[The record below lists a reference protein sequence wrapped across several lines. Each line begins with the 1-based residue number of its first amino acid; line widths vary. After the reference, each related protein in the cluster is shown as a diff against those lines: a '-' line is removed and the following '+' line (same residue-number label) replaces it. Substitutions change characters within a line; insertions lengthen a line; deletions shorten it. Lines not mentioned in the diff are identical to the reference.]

1 MEGGSISRRALIVA
15 AAAATALSG
24 CAAQRPQDP
33 VVVKGS
39 DVPRLVGAP
48 PGKVIAYRYLNDHWE
63 QVPVQV
69 DERAMIDLGAVY
81 NQAPNG
87 VRVLTY
93 TDPGTFAGADPNPNL
108 DADDEIALMGID
120 AGLPAPAG
128 SNPSAVVAGS
138 GSELRIHD
146 TLGNPTD
153 AYVYLY
159 RQTGNLDQGSG
170 RSYVD
175 YRFRLLS
182 GDYKSTYGLNAGPN
196 AEDSTVTT
204 KFYTQHFSD
213 RWADDA
219 LRITAPGASGVDIL
233 DRHKDLFAPG
243 NCARSED
250 TFDAAEGA
258 FIVNKSGP
266 VRAIRSYVGANSGPL
281 TERQHIFYER
291 REDITTYLRVHAIP
305 GVLDFFDYSPAASGM
320 TYRNSLN
327 TGGVTIDGTPDAVT
341 SGKITWETV
350 NGPQGGLSIAQQVT
364 SDIPGLNWSS
374 YYLDQKN
381 PTGSSE
387 HQCTG
392 DAAAYGSSGP
402 WINLAIPNTDPRS
415 VPYNTLE
422 ATRTLFFDS
431 PGQVDGQRR
440 AAQTV
445 SPLQVSVAPHD

>member
-1 MEGGSISRRALIVA
+1 MRRRVLILA
-15 AAAATALSG
+15 AAAAMVLSG

-48 PGKVIAYRYLNDHWE
+48 PAKVIAYHYLNGQWE

-69 DERAMIDLGAVY
+69 DERAMVDLGTVY

-93 TDPGTFAGADPNPNL
+93 SDPGTFAGADPNPNV

-120 AGLPAPAG
+120 AGVRAPAG
-128 SNPSAVVAGS
+128 SHPPAVVSGS
-138 GSELRIHD
+138 GSELRVHD
-146 TLGNPTD
+146 TLGDPTD

-159 RQTGNLDQGSG
+159 RQTGNLDQGAG
-170 RSYVD
+170 RPYVD

-182 GDYKSTYGLNAGPN
+182 GDYKSTYRLNTGPN
-196 AEDSTVTT
+196 PEDSTITT
-204 KFYTQHFSD
+204 RFYTQHFSD
-213 RWADDA
+213 RWADDV

-243 NCARSED
+243 NCTRSED
-250 TFDAAEGA
+250 TFDAGEGA

-266 VRAIRSYVGANSGPL
+266 VRAIRAYVGANSGPL

-320 TYRNSLN
+320 TYKNSLN
-327 TGGVTIDGTPDAVT
+327 SGGVTIDGNPDAVT
-341 SGKITWETV
+341 PGKVIWETV
-350 NGPQGGLSIAQQVT
+350 DGPQGGLSIAHAIT
-364 SDIPGLNWSS
+364 TDIPGFSWSS

-387 HQCTG
+387 RQCTG
-392 DAAAYGSSGP
+392 DSAAYGSSGP
-402 WINLAIPNTDPRS
+402 WINQAIPNTDPRS
-415 VPYNTLE
+415 TPASTLE

-431 PGQVDGQRR
+431 PGKADGQAR
-440 AAQTV
+440 AAQTA
-445 SPLQVSVAPHD
+445 SPLQVSVTPHD